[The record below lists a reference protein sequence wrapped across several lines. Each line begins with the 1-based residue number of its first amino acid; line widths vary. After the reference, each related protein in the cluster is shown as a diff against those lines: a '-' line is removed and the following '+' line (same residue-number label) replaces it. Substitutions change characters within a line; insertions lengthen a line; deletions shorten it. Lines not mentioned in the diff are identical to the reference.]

1 MLGSVYLKTMWD
13 RRTSMVW
20 WVLGVVALA
29 AITVAFYPSIAA
41 DQDAFEQLIDAYP
54 EELLAFFGIDDAQE
68 LASPEGFVNSQLYAN
83 VVPILLF
90 IFTIGMGT
98 SALAGEEDRRT
109 TDLLLAQPVTRD
121 RVGLHNFAA
130 IATLSGIITASI
142 LLVLLVANTPAG
154 LDMSLVSMI
163 AANVGAWILG
173 LTFGALA
180 LAISAVTGK
189 RGLTLGASAGI
200 AVATFFLYGLAPL
213 VEALEP
219 AQKLSPFWW
228 YLGAKPLN
236 NGFDVMFL
244 WMVVWIVVAV
254 AVAIWGFRRR
264 DVSVLSAA
272 VVQGLAP
279 MPLPPVRCAVVGKTK
294 SQTADHHDAES
305 ALGTS
310 HGSA

>member
-1 MLGSVYLKTMWD
+1 MLTTM
-13 RRTSMVW
+13 RTLVRGGRIVTAQQDFVGDILMEDEKVAAIGF
-20 WVLGVVALA
+20 LEDIRTDLVVSATGKLVFPGAVDVHTHMDMTFQGALA
-29 AITVAFYPSIAA
+29 ADDFRSGSIAA
-41 DQDAFEQLIDAYP
+41 AMGGTTTIIDFP
-54 EELLAFFGIDDAQE
+54 IQQRGDAQE

-109 TDLLLAQPVTRD
+109 MDLLLAQPVTRD

-154 LDMSLVSMI
+154 LDMSLVGMI

-264 DVSVLSAA
+264 DVSV
-272 VVQGLAP
+272 
-279 MPLPPVRCAVVGKTK
+279 
-294 SQTADHHDAES
+294 
-305 ALGTS
+305 
-310 HGSA
+310 